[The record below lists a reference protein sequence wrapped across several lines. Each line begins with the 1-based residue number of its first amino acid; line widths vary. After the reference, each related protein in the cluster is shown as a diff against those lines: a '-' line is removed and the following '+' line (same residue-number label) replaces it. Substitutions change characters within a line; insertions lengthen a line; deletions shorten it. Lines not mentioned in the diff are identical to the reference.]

1 MSRFKPVVSIRNL
14 EEYNRRKMKLSYK
27 KHFGRLDD
35 DHNFIENMFLEYMT
49 HGEEFYFD
57 PDGENRDF
65 DIKTKRQLKDAV
77 K

>member
-49 HGEEFYFD
+49 H
-57 PDGENRDF
+57 
-65 DIKTKRQLKDAV
+65 
-77 K
+77 